1 LSIEQAVYIPA
12 CDNLLHSAEGRLL
25 SRIHEILGIAV
36 LASNGVAAAWG
47 GVAWRRRDPST
58 VFWYLLRLA
67 QAIVVAEAVVGVV
80 LLLDGRH
87 ADAIHYVYGISPLVV
102 SLVSEGTRITVASAE
117 VAHAGDPEALD
128 RRERILLARRIV
140 LREMGVM
147 TIGAILIVT
156 LGLRAAA
163 TGG

>member
-1 LSIEQAVYIPA
+1 LRDIHAV
-12 CDNLLHSAEGRLL
+12 
-25 SRIHEILGIAV
+25 LGVAV

-47 GVAWRRRDPST
+47 GLAWWRGDPSR

-67 QAIVVAEAVVGVV
+67 QAVVVVEAVVGVV
-80 LLLDGRH
+80 LALRGHH

-102 SLVSEGTRITVASAE
+102 SLVSEGARITVASAE
-117 VAHAGDPEALD
+117 VAQVDDVEALE
-128 RRERILLARRIV
+128 RSERILMARRIV
-140 LREMGVM
+140 LREIGVM

-156 LGLRAAA
+156 LGLRALA